1 MVKLPFWFLLMC
13 GAISVVISAPAPAAP
28 EIKLEA
34 PSARQRINMAVAFGK
49 KGENDEIPVFVK
61 VRLAPLHHI
70 YALETSGSHNKPTE
84 IEAKLPRGLSLGGL
98 WSGPEPKKLG
108 DGSRV
113 YENEV
118 IFSNLLKGKAKGEK
132 VEVTLAFQ
140 VCNELLCWPPEK
152 LSREAVL
159 EKGAK

>member
-13 GAISVVISAPAPAAP
+13 GAISVVISAPVAP
-28 EIKLEA
+28 EIKLEV

-49 KGENDEIPVFVK
+49 KVENDEIPIFVK

-70 YALETSGSHNKPTE
+70 YALEKSGSHNKPTE
-84 IEAKLPRGLSLGGL
+84 IGTKLPGGLSLGGP
-98 WSGPEPKKLG
+98 WSGPEPKKLS

-118 IFSNLLKGKAKGEK
+118 IFSNVLKGKPKGEK
-132 VEVTLAFQ
+132 IEVTLAFQ

-152 LSREAVL
+152 LSREAAL
-159 EKGAK
+159 EKGVK